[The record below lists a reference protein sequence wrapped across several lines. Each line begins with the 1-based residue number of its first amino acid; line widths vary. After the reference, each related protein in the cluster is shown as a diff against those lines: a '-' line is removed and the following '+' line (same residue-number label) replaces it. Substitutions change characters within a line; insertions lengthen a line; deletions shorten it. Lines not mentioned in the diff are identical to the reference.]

1 MVNHM
6 KKNLSKNQLEVM
18 KVLWDSE
25 MPLVASD
32 IAKRHGKLKLSTVQ
46 AALRVLIKEKI
57 VEVADI
63 VYSGTVLTRAYRPT
77 ISRDEYFSRTY
88 QDITEGLSGVSLI
101 ASLINEETSL
111 EELNRLEEII
121 KNKKQEIKEK

>member
-32 IAKRHGKLKLSTVQ
+32 IAKRHGKLNLSTVQ

>member
-1 MVNHM
+1 M
-6 KKNLSKNQLEVM
+6 KEHLSKNQLDVM
-18 KVLWDSE
+18 KILWDSQT
-25 MPLVASD
+25 PLVASD
-32 IAKRHGKLKLSTVQ
+32 IARRHDKLKLSTVQ
-46 AALRVLIKEKI
+46 AALRVLIKEKT

-88 QDITEGLSGVSLI
+88 RDITKGLSGVSLI

-111 EELNRLEEII
+111 EELDRLEEII
-121 KNKKQEIKEK
+121 RNKRQEIKEK

>member
-88 QDITEGLSGVSLI
+88 RDITEGLSGVSLI
-101 ASLINEETSL
+101 ASLINDETSL
-111 EELNRLEEII
+111 EELNRLEEIL